1 MRCKWLN
8 KQMRFFYG
16 DTEGKDYKLYSLGP
30 LEIGLI
36 VGAIVLVFGVGKLS
50 NIGGALGKSIREFR
64 EEKNKESSTPQLPNK
79 ASNTPQLPTNES
91 RDQGTQPAVESKE
104 EKRD

>member
-1 MRCKWLN
+1 MCSNWFK

-16 DTEGKDYKLYSLGP
+16 NTGGKDHKLYSLGP

-36 VGAIVLVFGVGKLS
+36 VAAVVLVFGVGKLS

-64 EEKNKESSTPQLPNK
+64 EEKNKTSSTPQLPTK
-79 ASNTPQLPTNES
+79 ASNTPQLTTNES
-91 RDQGTQPAVESKE
+91 REQGTQPAVESKE